1 MVVEGNQGDWGLDV
15 SIVLD
20 VELQAEVDEREGGR
34 SGMAI
39 LDPEIQYSGQDR
51 IPSLEPEWPADLPG
65 VVASPV
71 EPPRV
76 RRRLLGCQLI
86 ADVIGLSMAVFAGP
100 AVIAVFSAHE
110 GDRHQHVGQVLL
122 VGLAAI
128 PLFIG
133 VFALHGLYRGVSQR
147 ISMSV
152 FPDLR
157 NIAHALAI
165 AGFVFVIILYFAQEG
180 GQLRSMS
187 VAKVVSVCLA
197 AAVLVPLARA
207 LAFGPFA
214 SPEVRTVPIIVVGT
228 GKLAATVASH
238 LRAQS
243 GVNFVGFVDD
253 HPLESRDVIGKLR
266 DLPALCQEHGVARVV
281 VCFSRTHPE
290 HTTEMLRGL
299 AGTVGVSIIP
309 RYYELI
315 TNNSRVEDLSGLTML
330 DITPSALSLPARFVK
345 RFFDLMVSSLILLV
359 TSPIF
364 LGMAVAIKV
373 SSRGPVFF
381 RQARTGRHEQ
391 PFAVLKFRSMYE
403 DAESQR
409 SELSGL
415 NEVDGPLFKVINDPR
430 VTPVGRFMRRKSLDE
445 LAQLVNVWKGDMSL
459 VGPRPFVVAESQAIE
474 GWARKRFEVRPG
486 MTGLW
491 QVSGRNELSHLE
503 LCRLDYQY
511 VASWT
516 FWWDMQILWNT
527 PRAVLKGRGAS

>member
-1 MVVEGNQGDWGLDV
+1 MVVEGDQGDWGLDV

-20 VELQAEVDEREGGR
+20 AQGQAEVDEREGGR

-39 LDPEIQYSGQDR
+39 LNPELHYAGQDR
-51 IPSLEPEWPADLPG
+51 THALEHPWRADLPDVLLG
-65 VVASPV
+65 PT
-71 EPPRV
+71 ERPRV
-76 RRRLLGCQLI
+76 RRRVLGSQLI
-86 ADVIGLSMAVFAGP
+86 ADVIGLSMAILVGP
-100 AVIAVFSAHE
+100 VVIAAFSAHE
-110 GDRHQHVGQVLL
+110 ADRHEHIWQGIL
-122 VGLAAI
+122 VGLAAV

-165 AGFVFVIILYFAQEG
+165 AGFAFVIILYFAREG
-180 GQLRSMS
+180 GQLPSMS
-187 VAKVVSVCLA
+187 VAKVVSLCLA

-214 SPEVRTVPIIVVGT
+214 SPAVRTVPIIVVGT

-253 HPLESRDVIGKLR
+253 HPLESHDVIGKLR
-266 DLPALCQEHGVARVV
+266 ELPALCQEHGVTRVV

-299 AGTVGVSIIP
+299 SGKVGVSIIP

-345 RFFDLMVSSLILLV
+345 RFFDVAVSTLILVV

-364 LGMAVAIKV
+364 LAMAVAIKV

-381 RQARTGRHEQ
+381 RQSRTGRHEQ
-391 PFAVLKFRSMYE
+391 PFEVLKFRSMYE
-403 DAESQR
+403 DAESRR

-415 NEVDGPLFKVINDPR
+415 NEADGPLFKVSNDPR

-445 LAQLVNVWKGDMSL
+445 LAQLINVWKGDMSL
-459 VGPRPFVVAESQAIE
+459 VGPRPFVVAESEAIA

>member
-1 MVVEGNQGDWGLDV
+1 MVVEGDQGDWGRDV
-15 SIVLD
+15 STVTD
-20 VELQAEVDEREGGR
+20 VELQAEVDEKEGR
-34 SGMAI
+34 RCGMAI
-39 LDPEIQYSGQDR
+39 LDPEIQHSSRDR
-51 IPSLEPEWPADLPG
+51 AQSLELPWPADLPD
-65 VVASPV
+65 VAIPA
-71 EPPRV
+71 EAPRIR
-76 RRRLLGCQLI
+76 RRRLGTQLI
-86 ADVIGLSMAVFAGP
+86 ADVIGLSMAVAAGS
-100 AVIAVFSAHE
+100 AVIAALST
-110 GDRHQHVGQVLL
+110 HQGAEVEHAWQFIL

-157 NIAHALAI
+157 NIGHALMV
-165 AGFVFVIILYFAQEG
+165 AGFVFVIILYFAQEAG
-180 GQLRSMS
+180 KLQSMS
-187 VAKVVSVCLA
+187 VANVLSVCLA
-197 AAVLVPLARA
+197 AAIFVPLARA

-214 SPEVRTVPIIVVGT
+214 SPAVRTLPIIVVGT

-243 GVNFVGFVDD
+243 GVSFVGFVDD
-253 HPLESRDVIGKLR
+253 RPVESRDVIGKLG
-266 DLPALCQEHGVARVV
+266 DLPALCQEYGVARVV

-299 AGTVGVSIIP
+299 SGKVGVSIIP

-330 DITPSALSLPARFVK
+330 DISPSALSLPARFVK
-345 RFFDLMVSSLILLV
+345 RFFDLAVSTLV
-359 TSPIF
+359 LVVASPIF
-364 LGMAVAIKV
+364 LAMAVAIKV

-381 RQARTGRHEQ
+381 RQTRTGRHEQ
-391 PFAVLKFRSMYE
+391 PFVVLKFRSMYE

-415 NEVDGPLFKVINDPR
+415 NEVDGPLFKVSNDPR

-445 LAQLVNVWKGDMSL
+445 LANLVNVWKGDMSL
-459 VGPRPFVVAESQAIE
+459 VGPRPFVVAESEAIE

-527 PRAVLKGRGAS
+527 PRAVFKGRGAS